1 LASSLACIACMCVLL
16 TPAAPAQSKQQGAV
30 TSSDGG
36 GPVAGPLVSYT
47 EESATLTVQ
56 DGQEVVVTMTHGW
69 TVSKPHQMT
78 IATIKKGDFVAT
90 GNQPIDDHTGKCT
103 ELRIF
108 EPGYERDY
116 GTKAARNG
124 RVETHGTVST
134 VEETADGVEL
144 NVQYPGGSRHLVV
157 PASLKVTRFDPLSRD
172 VLKPGMVVRAVLLKD
187 ADGIYRAGRLT
198 LSP

>member
-1 LASSLACIACMCVLL
+1 MCVLL

-90 GNQPIDDHTGKCT
+90 GNQPIDDHTGKST

-116 GTKAARNG
+116 GTKPAQNG
-124 RVETHGTVST
+124 GVETHGTVSE
-134 VEETADGVEL
+134 VKETPAGAEL
-144 NVQYPGGSRHLVV
+144 EVQYPGGSRHLLV
-157 PASLKVTRFDPLSRD
+157 PTGLKVTRFELLTRD
-172 VLKPGMVVRAVLLKD
+172 ALKPGTPVHAVLLKE
-187 ADGIYRAGRLT
+187 GEGVYRAGRLT
-198 LSP
+198 LNPQR